1 MDKKAKTGLIIAAAA
16 ALGLLFFIKKESP
29 TPTPEGNY
37 LTGTITDASTNQ
49 PIAGAKVTLGTVSTT
64 SNANGVYL
72 FNNLTVGT
80 YPLTVTKSGY
90 QEVDL

>member
-1 MDKKAKTGLIIAAAA
+1 MDKKSKTGLVIAGAA
-16 ALGLLFFIKKESP
+16 ALGLIFFLKKGKT

-49 PIAGAKVTLGTVSTT
+49 PISGAKVTLGAISTT
-64 SNANGVYL
+64 SDASGVYL

-80 YPLTVTKSGY
+80 YPLTVTKAGY
-90 QEVDL
+90 QEVDI